1 VRFSHE
7 TAREVEKE
15 YMARGLVQIVF
26 IDFAIHGEPAVV
38 NAEAAHCAQ
47 DQGQF
52 WDYADL
58 LYESRS
64 EEEARYSREQL
75 DGFAKKLNL
84 DMAAFS
90 QCLGS
95 HKYQTFVITST
106 DIGRRL
112 GFKVIPSLIVNERTV
127 EGFLPFKDLQ
137 PIIEEELNKAP

>member
-1 VRFSHE
+1 
-7 TAREVEKE
+7 
-15 YMARGLVQIVF
+15 MAAGLVKIVF
-26 IDFAIHGEPAVV
+26 VDFALHGEPAVI

-52 WDYADL
+52 WAYHDL
-58 LYESRS
+58 LYENLSGQ
-64 EEEARYSREQL
+64 AYSREQL

-90 QCLGS
+90 QCLDS
-95 HKYQTFVITST
+95 QKYRAFVMAST
-106 DIGRRL
+106 QELRRRGL
-112 GFKVIPSLIVNERTV
+112 SIMPTILVNQRII